1 MSYVREDGELS
12 RLRILLLESAFEA
25 GLAPRDLIHLWV
37 AAPNLRRAMAV
48 EPTHR
53 LGLLFG
59 IWRSRKSKSW
69 ESVARAETVFTLARN
84 SPPTAA
90 HLLAQYPD
98 LLLVH
103 RPDRDSE
110 LLVGP
115 VLVCARGIAIDG
127 VFTADP
133 GAEVR
138 LTSEGRVL
146 VFGRHRLDV
155 SRRLSADLPVLIKK
169 WLRYRAEVLVPF
181 IEESLASG
189 SEEVVQRVLGPFCRR
204 CLACGTISAVSAG
217 AIGQVILT

>member
-1 MSYVREDGELS
+1 
-12 RLRILLLESAFEA
+12 
-25 GLAPRDLIHLWV
+25 
-37 AAPNLRRAMAV
+37 MAV

-59 IWRSRKSKSW
+59 IWKTRKSKSW
-69 ESVARAETVFTLARN
+69 ESVAKADTVFTLARN

-90 HLLAQYPD
+90 HLLAHYPD

-103 RPDRDSE
+103 RPDRDIE
-110 LLVGP
+110 VLLGP
-115 VLVCARGIAIDG
+115 VLICARGVSIDR

-138 LTSEGRVL
+138 LSSEGREL
-146 VFGRHRLDV
+146 VFGRHRIDA
-155 SRRLSADLPVLIKK
+155 SRRLPGDLPALIRK
-169 WLRYRAEVLVPF
+169 WLHYRAEVLVPF

-217 AIGQVILT
+217 AIGQVIPT